1 MCCLKKLH
9 PEERPTS
16 RYSLRKR
23 MEETHRP
30 GCVCVWGGGATRRQ
44 EGTAGPWSGWGMCWG
59 KWAHSRTRPWVEGST
74 EGPRPQSVGYGLRS
88 LLAARAEAQ
97 MGGSLLSEGP

>member
-16 RYSLRKR
+16 RYSLGKK
-23 MEETHRP
+23 MEETYTPDCR
-30 GCVCVWGGGATRRQ
+30 G
-44 EGTAGPWSGWGMCWG
+44 EGNQASGRPWSGWGMCCG

>member
-30 GCVCVWGGGATRRQ
+30 DCVCVCVGRGDRASGGDSRALVWVGHVLGEVGTQQDEAMGGGKHRGAQ
-44 EGTAGPWSGWGMCWG
+44 A
-59 KWAHSRTRPWVEGST
+59 
-74 EGPRPQSVGYGLRS
+74 S
-88 LLAARAEAQ
+88 L
-97 MGGSLLSEGP
+97 